1 MTFVGLLLMMSGALL
16 GLIGG
21 LGVAKLGSTLSRT
34 QAASKPA
41 SLGMFLV
48 ALGAGVAARSWGLIG
63 VAVVVGVFQF
73 VTAPIAG
80 HMVGRIS
87 ARLEVDAGE
96 DATGFSKGDL
106 GAGALVIQVTLL
118 WMILWRDSSPGVLLA
133 GILVGAALVP
143 LVGRTRGGVVLRFG
157 AVRTAVEYTLS
168 LIRSNFRTAVQV
180 VRMNP
185 TDVAETVVWC
195 ELETRSLR
203 AAVFTANA
211 ISFTPGTL
219 TLEFSETVPYRIAVH
234 AMGMSNEEVI
244 EDVARLES
252 SAEQAG
258 LT

>member
-1 MTFVGLLLMMSGALL
+1 MTVVGVILMISGALL

-21 LGVAKLGSTLSRT
+21 VGVARLGSTLART

-48 ALGAGVAARSWGLIG
+48 ALGAGVAARSWALVG

-80 HMVGRIS
+80 HMVGRSS
-87 ARLEVDAGE
+87 ARLEVDPQEAPPSSS
-96 DATGFSKGDL
+96 TPGF
-106 GAGALVIQVTLL
+106 GAGALVGLVAVL
-118 WMILWRDSSPGVLLA
+118 WVILWRDASLGVLLA
-133 GILVGAALVP
+133 GVLVGVALVP
-143 LVGRTRGGVVLRFG
+143 LVGRKRGRALRFG
-157 AVRTAVEYTLS
+157 AIVTAVEYTLS

-185 TDVAETVVWC
+185 NDVAETVVWC
-195 ELETRSLR
+195 ELETRSIR

-219 TLEFSETVPYRIAVH
+219 TLEFADSVPYRIAVH
-234 AMGMSNEEVI
+234 AMGMTREEVI

-252 SAEQAG
+252 AADRAG
-258 LT
+258 LA

>member
-1 MTFVGLLLMMSGALL
+1 MTVIGVILMIFGALL

-21 LGVAKLGSTLSRT
+21 LGVARLGSTLART

-48 ALGAGVAARSWGLIG
+48 ALGAGVAARSWGLVG

-73 VTAPIAG
+73 LTAPIAG
-80 HMVGRIS
+80 HMVGRSS
-87 ARLEVDAGE
+87 ARLDVDLE
-96 DATGFSKGDL
+96 DAELDSSMPGL
-106 GAGALVIQVTLL
+106 GAGALVVLVAIL
-118 WMILWRDSSPGVLLA
+118 WVILWRDASLGVLLA
-133 GILVGAALVP
+133 GLLVGGALVP
-143 LVGRTRGGVVLRFG
+143 LVGGTRRSSLRVG
-157 AVRTAVEYTLS
+157 AVVTAVEYTLS

-185 TDVAETVVWC
+185 NDVAETVVWC
-195 ELETRSLR
+195 ELETRSIR

-219 TLEFSETVPYRIAVH
+219 TLEFADSVPYRIAVH
-234 AMGMSNEEVI
+234 AMGMTSEEVI

-252 SAEQAG
+252 AAARAG